1 MIAVCTVDVNLS
13 DIDEDVLS
21 AGLQK
26 DGVVHDSVDE
36 NVVDFSVG
44 EIAVYSSVFV
54 VRDIEILFT
63 YKNLRK
69 DCVF

>member
-1 MIAVCTVDVNLS
+1 M
-13 DIDEDVLS
+13 
-21 AGLQK
+21 
-26 DGVVHDSVDE
+26 VHDSVDE